1 MLLRLSESIIANLF
15 LCHGQARLAGRRV
28 MFSSIPFACPSV
40 RPFIRPSVI
49 KRTSHDDANWYKWS
63 TKKGHKTI
71 ILAASSHRS
80 RSDDAEDI
88 FEGAWQRHHS
98 ATVVTLLNNSNKSGY
113 LLVIFGKKKGRHFI
127 FTYKQTCF
135 YVIFIKSRER
145 ELSFFGDNRSRD

>member
-1 MLLRLSESIIANLF
+1 MHNNYVKNLVCVILKMLLRLSESIIANLF

-113 LLVIFGKKKGRHFI
+113 LLVIFGKKKGSPF
-127 FTYKQTCF
+127 YLYLQTD
-135 YVIFIKSRER
+135 
-145 ELSFFGDNRSRD
+145 LLLRDIY